1 MRIGI
6 LATGRMARGLARGYA
21 KSGHDVTLASRDPQ
35 RAKDAATDIAGNIRG
50 GTHEIAACESE
61 IIVLA
66 VPFVDVADTVRPL
79 ADMLA
84 GKIVVDIT
92 NPFGA
97 VPPGQIAGI
106 EHNAKSAPG
115 ACWVAAYKTTFW
127 KTLDQP
133 VSAHGHKRDVLVCA
147 DDEQAKHTV
156 MQLIE
161 QTGFRA
167 VDCGR
172 LENARTVDLMV
183 PLMIELDGRYGSEAL
198 SSWRFLDDK
207 S

>member
-21 KSGHDVTLASRDPQ
+21 KSGHDVTLASRNPK
-35 RAKDAATDIAGNIRG
+35 RAKDAAASIVDTIRS
-50 GTHEIAACESE
+50 GTHEDAVRQSE
-61 IIVLA
+61 TVVLA
-66 VPFVDVADTVRPL
+66 VPFGNAADTVRPL
-79 ADMLA
+79 ADLLM
-84 GKIVVDIT
+84 GKIVIDIT
-92 NPFGA
+92 NPFGT
-97 VPPGQIAGI
+97 VPTGQIAGI
-106 EHNAKSAPG
+106 EHNAKSASG
-115 ACWVAAYKTTFW
+115 ARWVAAYKTNFW

-133 VSAHGHKRDVLVCA
+133 VLANGNKRDVLVCA
-147 DDEQAKHTV
+147 SDEEAKRTV
-156 MQLIE
+156 MELIE

-183 PLMIELDGRYGSEAL
+183 PLMIELDGRYGRDSL
-198 SSWRFLDDK
+198 SSWKFLDAE